1 MIILVIVYLG
11 RIRVGRI
18 TLGYLRGRIIGLGVG
33 RRRKKKKK
41 KILLRRR
48 KFFLLFPFYNY

>member
-33 RRRKKKKK
+33 RRRKKK
-41 KILLRRR
+41 ILLRRR